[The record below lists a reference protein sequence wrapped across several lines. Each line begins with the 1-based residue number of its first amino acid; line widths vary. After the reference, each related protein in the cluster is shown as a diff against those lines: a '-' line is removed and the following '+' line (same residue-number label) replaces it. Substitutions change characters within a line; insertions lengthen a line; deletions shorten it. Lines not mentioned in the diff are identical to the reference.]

1 MHHDTVSARRK
12 ANTVDNFSTSIVVFG
27 SGRMG
32 SRIAALACDDRA
44 FDLRACVTHS
54 RSSRLGALVR
64 DSRTGVPA
72 RDPAADSRTTDSPR
86 IALETAKNAV
96 KTAVFADVVIDF
108 SSESGLHDSIAL
120 ARALSAALLVGTTG
134 LSPASIDALTL
145 ASRDRAVLLAPNTSL
160 GVAAL
165 SVLVQQASKIFG
177 SEYHCSIVEAHH
189 AMKKDAPSGTALR
202 LAQAARDAGHTLRDD
217 QILSIRGGDVIGEH
231 TVRFA
236 GPGEYVELTH
246 RATSRDLFASGALR
260 AAAWLKGKPPKW
272 YTMHD
277 VLGLRS

>member
-44 FDLRACVTHS
+44 FDLRACVTHD
-54 RSSRLGALVR
+54 RSSRLGAIVCER
-64 DSRTGVPA
+64 GANSTPPNSASDSSATDSRRVV
-72 RDPAADSRTTDSPR
+72 
-86 IALETAKNAV
+86 LETAKNAE
-96 KTAVFADVVIDF
+96 KTAGFADVVIDF

-120 ARALSAALLVGTTG
+120 AGALNTALLVGTTG

-177 SEYHCSIVEAHH
+177 SEYHCSIVESHH

-217 QILSIRGGDVIGEH
+217 QIIAMRGGDVIGEH

-236 GPGEYVELTH
+236 GPGEYIELTH
-246 RATSRDLFASGALR
+246 RATSRDLFARGALR

-277 VLGLRS
+277 VLGLPQ

>member
-1 MHHDTVSARRK
+1 MHHDTLSARRN

-32 SRIAALACDDRA
+32 SRIAALACDDRR
-44 FDLRACVTHS
+44 FDLRACVTHD
-54 RSSRLGALVR
+54 RSSRLGAIVR
-64 DSRTGVPA
+64 EARTSGSGA
-72 RDPAADSRTTDSPR
+72 TDSPR
-86 IALETAKNAV
+86 VVLETAKNAE
-96 KTAVFADVVIDF
+96 KTAIFSDVVIDF

-120 ARALSAALLVGTTG
+120 ARALNAALLVGTTG
-134 LSPASIDALTL
+134 LSPASIDALTI

-165 SVLVQQASKIFG
+165 SVLVQHASKILG

-189 AMKKDAPSGTALR
+189 ALKKDAPSGTALR
-202 LAQAARDAGHTLRDD
+202 LAQAARDAGHALRDD
-217 QILSIRGGDVIGEH
+217 QIVAIRGGDVIGEH

-236 GPGEYVELTH
+236 GPGEYIELTH
-246 RATSRDLFASGALR
+246 RATSRDLFARGALR

-277 VLGLRS
+277 VLGLPG